1 MCVTNPTASMD
12 VDLDRLDDATL
23 MGAFDQ
29 MSLQNLVRMAKHSE
43 RIHEMIL
50 TNFVLAKY
58 RLHESLIDI
67 DATRRP
73 LNILHGTEYIAY
85 GNEESLA
92 ALELFGSAFTQL
104 HIIVDVPGCPHE
116 LLAKLAAAVA
126 QHCSQASQ
134 TIEMSRRNEQFEVNF
149 SFPHAKVVK
158 LFHQYDA
165 DEPVDPIDLNA
176 VFPRMEHLQTTA
188 ADYLRLNRNF
198 PHLTHFK
205 LLKSMNAARFLRIF
219 IESNPQLRGLETPML
234 ANFPHL
240 QKINELLPNLE
251 VLGMEYTGKVVP
263 ATDII
268 RFENVKQFALDVVR
282 VEDNEIPASFQESLS
297 LIQFDQLRSFQLKS
311 TKVSAKS
318 KAFLLTTIAQHNQL
332 TNLEL
337 ERFDLSADDLLTMVN
352 QLPQLETITLSCT
365 SPPTVAEVRTFLLA
379 ETNLKEI
386 RIFTGQNGPNTFYRT
401 KDPIGQWQ
409 VVGRELID
417 FNGYAILRKVE

>member
-1 MCVTNPTASMD
+1 MD
-12 VDLDRLDDATL
+12 VHLDRLDDATL

-29 MSLQNLVRMAKHSE
+29 MSLQRLVRMAKHSQ
-43 RIHEMIL
+43 RIRDMIL
-50 TNFVLAKY
+50 NNFVVGKY

-85 GNEESLA
+85 GNEESLS
-92 ALELFGSAFTQL
+92 ALELFGAAFTQL
-104 HIIVDVPGCPHE
+104 HIIVDVPGCPQD

-176 VFPRMEHLQTTA
+176 VFPRMQHLQTSA

-205 LLKSMNAARFLRIF
+205 LFKSMNAARFLSIF
-219 IESNPQLRGLETPML
+219 IQSNPQLRGLETPML
-234 ANFPHL
+234 VNFPHL
-240 QKINELLPNLE
+240 QKVNELLPNLE
-251 VLGMEYTGKVVP
+251 VLGIEYTGEVVP

-268 RFENVKQFALDVVR
+268 RFENVKRFALDVLR
-282 VEDNEIPASFQESLS
+282 VENEEIPATFRESLS
-297 LIQFDQLRSFQLKS
+297 LLQFNQLRSFQLRS
-311 TKVSAKS
+311 SQVSDES
-318 KAFLLTTIAQHNQL
+318 KTFLLTMIAQYNQL
-332 TNLEL
+332 TNLEF
-337 ERFDLSADDLLTMVN
+337 ERLNLSADDLLTMVN
-352 QLPQLETITLSCT
+352 QLPLLETITLSCT
-365 SPPTVAEVRTFLLA
+365 SSSTVAEVRTFLLA
-379 ETNLKEI
+379 DTNLKEI
-386 RIFTGQNGPNTFYRT
+386 RIFTGQHGPKTFYRM

-409 VVGRELID
+409 MVGREMID